1 MACLIEQLCTGVNE
15 NRISTLVMKVKIDTK
30 EKFTVIT
37 PEEPQLSANL
47 SEELR
52 KICEER
58 LGNMPKSVV
67 LNLQLVEGIED
78 DAASAITSMQQNF
91 YEQSASFVVCGMSKG
106 IEKKFD
112 ELELLDFL
120 NYTPSESEAWDI
132 VQMEEVE
139 RELLDSDDIE
149 FETD

>member
-1 MACLIEQLCTGVNE
+1 
-15 NRISTLVMKVKIDTK
+15 MKVKIDTK

-47 SEELR
+47 SDELQG
-52 KICEER
+52 ICEER
-58 LGNMPKSVV
+58 LSNMPKSVV
-67 LNLQLVEGIED
+67 LNLQLVESIED
-78 DAASAITSMQQNF
+78 DAATSIASLQQSF
-91 YEQSASFVVCGMSKG
+91 YEQSASFVVCGMSDQL
-106 IEKKFD
+106 EKKFD

-120 NYTPSESEAWDI
+120 NYTPTESEAWDI

-139 RELLDSDDIE
+139 RELLDSDDIT